1 MDFNFDGLPEPIRL
15 PDEHF
20 MLRQFER
27 FQLFVRQ
34 RDEVPEDPRYMR
46 EVIGAIL
53 ADADF
58 VPRTDALPMSQR
70 NIAEWNRL
78 AEHLSLLVTGGK
90 RDPLGNAPAKIR
102 KPKRSASSRSR
113 SCIS

>member
-1 MDFNFDGLPEPIRL
+1 MDFNFDGLPEPIVL

-20 MLRQFER
+20 TLRQFER

-34 RDEVPEDPRYMR
+34 REDVSEDPRYMR

-53 ADADF
+53 EDSEF
-58 VPRTDALPMSQR
+58 VTRTDAVPMSQP

-78 AEHLSLLVTGGK
+78 AQHLSLLVTGGK
-90 RDPLGNAPAKIR
+90 RGPLVKAPAKTR
-102 KPKRSASSRSR
+102 KRKRSASTRKPSA
-113 SCIS
+113 IS

>member
-1 MDFNFDGLPEPIRL
+1 MDFTFDGLPEPIRL

-20 MLRQFER
+20 TLRQFER
-27 FQLFVRQ
+27 FQHFVRQ
-34 RDEVPEDPRYMR
+34 REEVPEDPRYMR

-53 ADADF
+53 EDSDF
-58 VPRTDALPMSQR
+58 IARTDVLPMSQR

-90 RDPLGNAPAKIR
+90 RDPLGKAPAKTR
-102 KPKRSASSRSR
+102 RPKRSATSRNPSAT
-113 SCIS
+113 S